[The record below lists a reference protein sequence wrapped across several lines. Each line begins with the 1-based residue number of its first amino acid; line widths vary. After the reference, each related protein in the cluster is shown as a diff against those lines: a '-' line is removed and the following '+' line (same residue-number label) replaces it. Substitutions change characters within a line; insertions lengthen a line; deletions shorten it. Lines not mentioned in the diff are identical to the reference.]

1 MKRLPIV
8 TISLI
13 LLGVLGCERRH
24 DAVSQHVENTNFF
37 GDSVVTVLSSNQPH
51 GYSISIIKNND
62 LCLWHFQ
69 RGDSISRYLALNYYP
84 HDLDFSIQDSIG
96 TFIRNFDIPTCD
108 TLSDDP
114 NFQKVFFMDVNFDGE
129 VEFIFP
135 YQGYNRIYY
144 ACYDISHG
152 DDTYTH
158 GMLQPMD
165 EPPYDNIVSG
175 GRYIDVHTEFDYD
188 KKTIH
193 IFEQIGC
200 GSSVESW
207 CEMVRDFEYDTPKVR
222 IVRKEKVEYVNGYE
236 YRTNYKRIDGD
247 LKEISST
254 REKM

>member
-51 GYSISIIKNND
+51 GYSISILRNKE

-69 RGDSISRYLALNYYP
+69 RGDSISRYLAINCVP
-84 HDLDFSIQDSIG
+84 DDMATSIQDSIG
-96 TFIRNFDIPTCD
+96 TFTRSFDIPTRD
-108 TLSDDP
+108 KLPKDL
-114 NFQKVFFMDVNFDGE
+114 NFHQVFFMDVNFDGE
-129 VEFIFP
+129 TDLVVP
-135 YQGYNRIYY
+135 YVGYNRTHYV
-144 ACYDISHG
+144 CFDIVHG
-152 DDTYTH
+152 DDNVTF
-158 GMLQPMD
+158 GILQPMN

-175 GRYIDVHTEFDYD
+175 GKYIDVHTEFDYD

-200 GSSVESW
+200 CSSVESW
-207 CEMVRDFEYDTPKVR
+207 CEMVRDFEYDTSKVR
-222 IVRKEKVEYVNGYE
+222 IVRKEKVEYINGYE